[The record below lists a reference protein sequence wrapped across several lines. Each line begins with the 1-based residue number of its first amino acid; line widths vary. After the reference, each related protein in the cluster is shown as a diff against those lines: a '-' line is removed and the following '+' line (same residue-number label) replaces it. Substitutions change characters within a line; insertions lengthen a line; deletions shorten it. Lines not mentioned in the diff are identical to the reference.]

1 MNVFY
6 INDDPW
12 HVEYVKPYSPEL
24 VDRFGRLTV
33 ATTDPK
39 SLTVYISEGLS
50 NEYKTEILLHELGH
64 CFIFSY
70 HLEDDI
76 RRFVYPEYWEEAEE
90 WICNFIA
97 KYGYAIFQSAY
108 SILGND
114 AWIFVP
120 YKLDNIFR

>member
-24 VDRFGRLTV
+24 VDRSDRLTV
-33 ATTDPK
+33 ATTDPS

-50 NEYKTEILLHELGH
+50 DEYKTEVLLHELGH

-70 HLEDDI
+70 DLTDNI
-76 RRFVYPEYWEEAEE
+76 RRFVYPEYWIEAEE
-90 WICNFIA
+90 WICNFVA

-108 SILGND
+108 SILGKD

-120 YKLDNIFR
+120 YKLDHIFR

>member
-6 INDDPW
+6 INNDPW

-24 VDRFGRLTV
+24 VDRSGRLTV
-33 ATTDPK
+33 ATTDPT

-50 NEYKTEILLHELGH
+50 NNYKTEVLLHELGH

-70 HLEDDI
+70 HLTDDI
-76 RRFVYPEYWEEAEE
+76 RRFVYQEYWEEAEE
-90 WICNFIA
+90 WVCNFIA
-97 KYGYAIFQSAY
+97 KY

-120 YKLDNIFR
+120 YKLDYIFR